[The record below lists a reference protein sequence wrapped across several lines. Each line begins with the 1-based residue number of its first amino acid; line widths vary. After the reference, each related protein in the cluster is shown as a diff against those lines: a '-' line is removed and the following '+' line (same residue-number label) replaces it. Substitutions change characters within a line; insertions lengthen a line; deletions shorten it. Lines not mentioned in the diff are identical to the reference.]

1 MSCQW
6 LADWMIFLSSQTTP
20 QEWAGSFLSPPKI
33 RIYIYIIFNLTGILF
48 LIYKH
53 FNIYLNA
60 RLDALFIHI
69 FNNLYRP
76 IWNKRG
82 WPRVFDA
89 TQPPQSSDK
98 QRATQMCS
106 GNGFDPNDVA
116 KHLVSKYIVYA
127 HHCSICIIL
136 TSETRLNLV
145 WSSSE
150 ACWLSG
156 SSVVECVHI
165 QICPAFAEVM
175 WHVSLFCLATG
186 GQESRMLLQ
195 WDSLHASKS

>member
-1 MSCQW
+1 MRIIINWGILLKPYISYCANTRSESNWEQTAYIGLHRLILLLQQCPLRRRYRIAALLRTHRPSGADWINSCCYVRMCCQW

-33 RIYIYIIFNLTGILF
+33 RIYIYFFYNLTGILF

-60 RLDALFIHI
+60 RLDVLFIHI

-89 TQPPQSSDK
+89 TQPPQSSDEQPK
-98 QRATQMCS
+98 CVQAM
-106 GNGFDPNDVA
+106 V
-116 KHLVSKYIVYA
+116 
-127 HHCSICIIL
+127 L
-136 TSETRLNLV
+136 TPT
-145 WSSSE
+145 
-150 ACWLSG
+150 
-156 SSVVECVHI
+156 
-165 QICPAFAEVM
+165 
-175 WHVSLFCLATG
+175 T
-186 GQESRMLLQ
+186 LQ
-195 WDSLHASKS
+195 NTL